1 MHQRLENC
9 TWRMAISTSVRLE
22 GIYQVRLHRGLAVF
36 ADLLMAWLPQ
46 SACLLNWQGGTKLG
60 EAANKPEQRPQFKP
74 IFSSWENTVDKAEG
88 NFS

>member
-9 TWRMAISTSVRLE
+9 TWRMVISTSVRVE
-22 GIYQVRLHRGLAVF
+22 GIYQVRLHRAVL

-46 SACLLNWQGGTKLG
+46 SAYLLNWQGGTKLG
-60 EAANKPEQRPQFKP
+60 EAANKPEHRPKFKT
-74 IFSSWENTVDKAEG
+74 IFPSWENIVVKAEG